1 MLRRALFGFVALS
14 IASTTHAA
22 GDRVRLAEVHAI
34 DAKHEPVVRTA
45 ALDELGK
52 LDLSRV
58 PVSKEAI
65 LSVALVKIDA
75 VTNGQSRSVSCVV
88 SATLRGKKNGNL
100 VAILEGRARVESRS
114 GGLENS
120 AIEAAVRGAITR
132 VPEALK

>member
-1 MLRRALFGFVALS
+1 MLRRALFGLAALS
-14 IASTTHAA
+14 IASSTDAA
-22 GDRVRLAEVHAI
+22 GERVRLAEVHAI

-58 PVSKEAI
+58 PASKEAI
-65 LSVALVKIDA
+65 LSVALVRIDA

-88 SATLRGKKNGNL
+88 SATLRGKKSGNL
-100 VAILEGRARVESRS
+100 VAILEGRARSESS
-114 GGLENS
+114 GGGLENGVI
-120 AIEAAVRGAITR
+120 AAAVRGAVAR